1 MTTATPDA
9 LIERIFASAVASFDI
24 AGIYLG
30 DRLGWY
36 RSLADDGPATPDEL
50 AARTET
56 DARYAREW
64 LEQQAVA
71 GLLEVDGEHRFSLPE
86 GYRDVLVDPESISL
100 MAPLSRM
107 VVAAL
112 GQLPAVAEAY
122 RSGAGHG
129 WEAYGADMREGQASF
144 NRPAVTHLLG
154 NEWLPSVTD
163 VHERLHADPPARV
176 VDIGCGEGWS
186 TLAIARAYPR
196 ARVVGVDLDAPSIE
210 AARRH
215 AADSGMADS
224 VEFRNADAAGL
235 DDPADLA
242 LIVEAVHDM
251 SNPVPVLR
259 AVRELAR
266 RGRVAD
272 RGRRARGGDVR
283 RAGRRPRA
291 LHVRLEH
298 HDVPARWTL
307 TAAVGGDRD
316 GHAAGHASALRDR
329 GWLRIGRDPAD
340 RERLLPL
347 LPAASLGSGDARSD
361 ERGNEGDGEDD
372 DDEQEERGDPQLGVG
387 DGGR

>member
-1 MTTATPDA
+1 LTAATPDA

-50 AARTET
+50 AARTGT

-64 LEQQAVA
+64 LEQQAVV
-71 GLLEVDGEHRFSLPE
+71 GLLEVDGEHRFNLPE

-129 WEAYGADMREGQASF
+129 WDAYGADMREGQASF

-154 NEWLPSVTD
+154 TEWLPAVTD

-196 ARVVGVDLDAPSIE
+196 SQVVGVDLDAPSIE

-215 AADSGMADS
+215 AGESGMADRA
-224 VEFRNADAAGL
+224 EFRNADAASL
-235 DDPADLA
+235 DEPADLA
-242 LIVEAVHDM
+242 LIIEAVHDM

-259 AVRELAR
+259 AVRESLAE
-266 RGRVAD
+266 GGSLIVVDERVAETYTAPGD
-272 RGRRARGGDVR
+272 DLERFMYGWSITTCLPDGRSREPSVATGTVMRPDTLR
-283 RAGRRPRA
+283 RYATEAGFGSLEILPIENDFFRFYRLRP
-291 LHVRLEH
+291 
-298 HDVPARWTL
+298 
-307 TAAVGGDRD
+307 
-316 GHAAGHASALRDR
+316 
-329 GWLRIGRDPAD
+329 
-340 RERLLPL
+340 
-347 LPAASLGSGDARSD
+347 
-361 ERGNEGDGEDD
+361 
-372 DDEQEERGDPQLGVG
+372 
-387 DGGR
+387 